1 LPGSLLYQE
10 ATCVHR
16 LLKDHKNKENS
27 YIRQNYLATDLKH
40 IMQKILLLLFLHF
53 TSSVYT
59 QKITGIITDKVDG
72 KVLPYA
78 TISVKGTQKGTNAN
92 NDGRYLLHLSPGN
105 YVLICQYVG
114 YKKIEKNIT
123 VNEKDQEVNFVLDL
137 QEKDLEAVV
146 VSTKTDYAYEII
158 KQAIAK
164 RDFHEGQIKKFNCE
178 VYTKGN
184 LKVRNYPKKIL
195 GQKVDFGDGDTSKQK
210 MLYLSETISDYSVE
224 PPGKEKIVVIS
235 SKVSGQ
241 PDAYGLSAPQFYSF
255 YKENVFIGNRDNPL
269 NQRGFISP
277 LADNA
282 ISYYRFRFK
291 GSFVEDGILINKIQ
305 VIPRRKYE
313 PLFSGFINIVENEWR
328 IHSLELILTKESQ
341 MDYLDTLKIQQLYGP
356 YDKETWTIKNQVI
369 YPAIKVLGLDAYG
382 SFLNVYSKFNLEP
395 GFEKKYFTS
404 TLLKYT
410 DSSNK
415 KSNAYWESARPVP
428 LMADEIHD
436 YHRKDSMDIVQ
447 KSSSYKD
454 SLDKIRSKISVMD
467 ALFTGPTFISTE
479 KRTTLAIQPL
489 QEVLSFNIVEGV
501 VLNTGVTWTK
511 KIDEALY
518 SRRRISLSPNLRY
531 GFLNK
536 HFNAHLTTR
545 YEFGTKYH
553 SSAMLSGGKRVFQ
566 FNNQSDIGPRR
577 NTISTLL
584 SQKNL
589 LLLYE
594 AWYLR
599 GSYTRGIGHG
609 LSWTI
614 GFQYQD
620 RTPLDNNSDYTWRKK
635 DDRQFTPNYPV
646 ALMNENIRRHQVLT
660 GLYRITYQP
669 KTKYVE
675 LPEGKINLGSKYPV
689 FSLQFETAFKDLLGS
704 DEEFSK
710 WKFSIKDDWNFKLKG
725 KFSYKIGAGGFIS
738 ANAVQVPDY
747 NHYNGNT
754 SHFASEYLNSYQLL
768 PLYDFSNIEKFYAF
782 GHIEHHF
789 NGFITNKLP
798 VIRKLNWHLV
808 VGGNG
813 FYHKNANYYEL
824 TAGFENI
831 AFFKIFRELRID
843 FVQSFLN
850 GKAWTSNFRIGI
862 RRSSPK
868 QRDDYP

>member
-1 LPGSLLYQE
+1 M
-10 ATCVHR
+10 H
-16 LLKDHKNKENS
+16 
-27 YIRQNYLATDLKH
+27 
-40 IMQKILLLLFLHF
+40 KILLFPFLLFTCF
-53 TSSVYT
+53 VYT
-59 QKITGIITDKVDG
+59 QKVTGIITDKVDG

-105 YVLICQYVG
+105 YILVCQYVG
-114 YKKIEKNIT
+114 YKKIEKDIT
-123 VNEKDQEVNFVLDL
+123 IGETDIQVNFVLDL

-158 KQAIAK
+158 RQAIAK
-164 RDFHEGQIKKFNCE
+164 RDFHERQLQKFNCE

-184 LKVRNYPKKIL
+184 LKVRNYPKKVL

-224 PPGKEKIVVIS
+224 PPDKEKIVVIS

-255 YKENVFIGNRDNPL
+255 YKENVFIGSRNSPL
-269 NQRGFISP
+269 SQRGFISP

-328 IHSLELILTKESQ
+328 IHSLELTLTKESQ
-341 MDYLDTLKIQQLYGP
+341 MEIVDTLKIQQLYES
-356 YDKETWTIKNQVI
+356 YNKDVWTIKNQII
-369 YPAIKVLGLDAYG
+369 YPSIKILGFDAYG

-395 GFEKKYFTS
+395 GFDKKYFGS

-415 KSNAYWESARPVP
+415 KTNTYWETTRPVP

-436 YHRKDSMDIVQ
+436 YKRKDSMDIIRTD
-447 KSSSYKD
+447 KAYID
-454 SLDKIRSKISVMD
+454 SMDKLRNKVSVIN
-467 ALFTGPTFISTE
+467 ALVAGQTFVSTE
-479 KRTTLAIQPL
+479 KRTTLEIQPL
-489 QEVLSFNIVEGV
+489 PEILSFNIVEGI
-501 VLNTGVTWTK
+501 VLNTGFTWTK
-511 KIDEALY
+511 KIDEATY
-518 SRRRISLSPNLRY
+518 SRRRISLSPTIRY

-536 HFNAHLTTR
+536 HFNTHLTAR

-566 FNNQSDIGPRR
+566 FNNKSDIGPRR

-620 RTPLDNNSDYTWRKK
+620 RMPLDNNSDYTWRKK
-635 DDRQFTPNYPV
+635 NDREFTPNYPV
-646 ALMNENIRRHQVLT
+646 ALMNENISRHQVLT
-660 GLYRITYQP
+660 SLFRITWQP
-669 KTKYVE
+669 KTKYIE

-689 FSLQFETAFKDLLGS
+689 FSLQFENAFKEIAGS

-710 WKFSIKDDWNFKLKG
+710 WKLSIRDDWNFKLKG
-725 KFSYKIGAGGFIS
+725 TFRYRIGAGGFIN
-738 ANAVQVPDY
+738 ANKVQVPDY
-747 NHYNGNT
+747 NHFNGNT

-768 PLYDFSNIEKFYAF
+768 PLYEFSNIEKFYAF

-789 NGFITNKLP
+789 NGFITNKIPLL
-798 VIRKLNWHLV
+798 KKWNWHLV
-808 VGGNG
+808 LGGNG
-813 FYHKNANYYEL
+813 FYHKNADYYEL
-824 TAGFENI
+824 SAGLENI
-831 AFFKIFRELRID
+831 GIGKVFKGLRVD

-850 GKAWTSNFRIGI
+850 GKTWTSNFRIGI
-862 RRSSPK
+862 GRRSPK
-868 QRDDYP
+868 ERDDYP